1 MSVRERDAAP
11 ARARGRLPG
20 RLPGGRQRAT
30 RTPTTWSARRARSS
44 LSEDQLELVEDIVAL
59 LGRQGREVDERLR
72 SAAEHWPLERLSATD
87 RSVLRAAVAE
97 LLGRPGTPARV
108 VLDEAI
114 EIAKRY
120 GSEES
125 GRFVNGVLDRVAR
138 DLRPE
143 EF

>member
-1 MSVRERDAAP
+1 MSGVRESSR
-11 ARARGRLPG
+11 
-20 RLPGGRQRAT
+20 
-30 RTPTTWSARRARSS
+30 RRAREVAFRVTFQADVASDS
-44 LSEDQLELVEDIVAL
+44 YAEAWRSRQDEEHLSEDQSALVEDVVRTL
-59 LGRQGREVDERLR
+59 ETQGAEVDRCLEE
-72 SAAEHWPLERLSATD
+72 SAEHWPLARLSATD

-97 LLGRPGTPARV
+97 LMSRPGTPVRV

-138 DLRPE
+138 RLRPT